1 MTSVPSATTWG
12 SPASTKHALLIHG
25 LASSSHTWHRV
36 ASSLATQG
44 TIQSQYSSP
53 KYSTLSG
60 YFVTAANLVGHG
72 FRVSTEYR
80 VSSIAEDLRPYLK
93 ARNYSLII
101 GHALGAL
108 TALALF
114 AYLPPSYPIAIT
126 LVDPPM
132 QLSSEKTSFYN
143 NILSDRC
150 TNPKHAET
158 YGVENPLWKREDVIS
173 RELGPRLCSVNTVQ
187 AIFEV
192 MRSCCSVCWFAHVAV
207 FLSTAKPVVGFSRLS

>member
-12 SPASTKHALLIHG
+12 SPAATKYALLIHG
-25 LASSSHTWHRV
+25 LTSSSHTWHRV
-36 ASSLATQG
+36 ASSLAAQG
-44 TIQSQYSSP
+44 TIHSRYSSP

-80 VSSIAEDLRPYLK
+80 VSSIAEDLCPYLK

-101 GHALGAL
+101 GHSLGAL

-114 AYLPPSYPIAIT
+114 ACLPPSYPTAII

-132 QLSSEKTSFYN
+132 QPSSEKTSFYN
-143 NILSDRC
+143 NIFSDSC
-150 TNPKHAET
+150 ANPRHAEA
-158 YGVENPLWKREDVIS
+158 YGVENPLWKREDTIS
-173 RELGPRLCSVNTVQ
+173 RELGPRLCSVDAVQ

-192 MRSCCSVCWFAHVAV
+192 MRGCCSVFWFAHVTV
-207 FLSTAKPVVGFSRLS
+207 FLSTAKPAMGFSRLS